1 MSVYNCTFFYSFCQ
15 SNFYFSQVLLNAQ
28 IILYKYIKLK
38 LFWWFEFNNRIIYHL
53 WSISI
58 WNTYK
63 PCPIQRLIGNLKFKM
78 CTALF
83 ETKILQTNSYFKN
96 KQNSD

>member
-1 MSVYNCTFFYSFCQ
+1 MRKSLYINTL
-15 SNFYFSQVLLNAQ
+15 NLNYFDGLNLT
-28 IILYKYIKLK
+28 I
-38 LFWWFEFNNRIIYHL
+38 NRIIYHL

-78 CTALF
+78 YTALF